1 MTIESPLPPVGPDGR
16 VGSIH
21 ELSDEEMFARIVCKE
36 ELNSDVVAKQKWPR
50 PKFAVT
56 GRRFL
61 VLQDEAKDR
70 VGTILVPD
78 AYQKKYQVSAGIL
91 LQMGDGWDPDGGTW
105 DPPYEVGDR
114 VVWGKYNDME
124 VEIDVEAGWWTEEE
138 LKRPGSK
145 RVKFI
150 VLEYA
155 QVKGVLI

>member
-1 MTIESPLPPVGPDGR
+1 MTSENLLPPLPEGR
-16 VGSIH
+16 VGSIN
-21 ELSDEEMFARIVCKE
+21 ELSDEEMFTRIVCKE
-36 ELNSDVVAKQKWPR
+36 ELNKDVIEKKRWPR
-50 PKFAVT
+50 PKFAVM
-56 GRRFL
+56 GRRLL

-91 LQMGDGWDPDGGTW
+91 MQIGDGWDPDGGNW
-105 DPPYEVGDR
+105 NPPYEVGDR

-124 VEIDVEAGWWTEEE
+124 VEIDVESGWWTEEE

-150 VLEYA
+150 ILEYA